1 MRRVNVALRVPHQ
14 NHATRNPRKR
24 RPAHGRVSKPK
35 KRTRVSNIKPSNV
48 VRHATGNVTV
58 KQGDGADVAHLK
70 CNQCP
75 EEFETASMLK
85 RHLSGHRV
93 SHGADEM
100 VSMHVCARTHVRAG
114 AAYRRRAAPVCVRRV
129 QPQLCEKG
137 RSEQAHQPHN
147 LPRLVQESRRCAG
160 RRMISPFISCCRC

>member
-1 MRRVNVALRVPHQ
+1 MGRVSGDMRRVNIALRVPHQ
-14 NHATRNPRKR
+14 NHATRNTRKR
-24 RPAHGRVSKPK
+24 RPAHGRVSKAK
-35 KRTRVSNIKPSNV
+35 KRSRVSNMKPSNV

-58 KQGDGADVAHLK
+58 KQGDGVEIIHLK

-100 VSMHVCARTHVRAG
+100 VSVHVCAHTRAG
-114 AAYRRRAAPVCVRRV
+114 ATYRRRAASVRVRRV
-129 QPQLCEKG
+129 QPQFCEKG
-137 RSEQAHQPHN
+137 RSQQAHQSHD
-147 LPRLVQESRRCAG
+147 LS
-160 RRMISPFISCCRC
+160 